1 MSIRGQ
7 APWAGTVDR
16 HRGQAPRAGIAG
28 KHRGQAPWAGGMGT
42 APRSHGGAWG
52 FVMEQHETKPGALG
66 ALGALKRR
74 FGVFGDLLI
83 LALVVGGWFLL
94 QAVILPRLGINT

>member
-1 MSIRGQ
+1 MVGRQDGQRGAQMS
-7 APWAGTVDR
+7 W
-16 HRGQAPRAGIAG
+16 
-28 KHRGQAPWAGGMGT
+28 
-42 APRSHGGAWG
+42 GAWG
-52 FVMEQHETKPGALG
+52 NVMEQHETKPGALG

-74 FGVFGDLLI
+74 SGVFGDLLI